1 MTLPYDIARCQG
13 ATVQAPN
20 ERGGFPCTAFRRG
33 CADCQRRTSPGRP
46 DGPQTMMGPPPFE
59 RGHCPERI
67 APTPTTQP
75 AQTKAGFFTPEP

>member
-13 ATVQAPN
+13 ATVQIPN

-46 DGPQTMMGPPPFE
+46 GGQQTMMGPPPFV
-59 RGHCPERI
+59 RGQCPERI
-67 APTPTTQP
+67 ESSVIPPIP
-75 AQTKAGFFTPEP
+75 PEIAGKNCGNR